1 MLFDAAKRNFGPKY
15 GSRLVRLQF
24 IGINYDPE
32 MIGIGPYST
41 GLTEYLADAGH
52 QVTVITA
59 HPYYP
64 EWRIRDGWPRWRWRR
79 EKNENGLPIIHC
91 PLYVPRRPS
100 ALRRMVHYAS
110 FTLSALPVALWRSL
124 VERPE
129 VVFVVAPSLVSA
141 TLAWLVARL
150 SGAKLWMH
158 VQDFEVE
165 AAFATGAISADS
177 KIGRLAGA
185 FERWIF
191 TRPDMV
197 SSISDPMLA
206 KLGEKGVPADRIFE
220 LRNWANL
227 GRVQVV
233 EGESPLKA
241 ELGITTPHVA
251 LYSGNI
257 AAKQGIEIIPQ
268 AARLL
273 AHRKDLTFAIVGGGP
288 LLEDLKARAEGL
300 ENVRF
305 FPLQPI
311 ERLSEA
317 LGMATV
323 HLLPQIGGVAELV
336 LPSKLTNML
345 ASGRP
350 VVATALP
357 DTALA
362 REVEGAG
369 VICPPGDPAALAAA
383 IEALLDAPER
393 RASLGAAAR
402 AGAVE
407 KWDMKRILGRLERKL
422 EELAGA
428 GSSMAGKQ

>member
-1 MLFDAAKRNFGPKY
+1 M
-15 GSRLVRLQF
+15 RLQF

-32 MIGIGPYST
+32 IIGIGPYST
-41 GLTEYLADAGH
+41 GLTEYLAGAGH
-52 QVTVITA
+52 RVTVITA
-59 HPYYP
+59 QPYYP
-64 EWRIRDGWPRWRWRR
+64 QWRIREGWPRWHWRR
-79 EKNENGLPIIHC
+79 EKSGDGLRIIHC
-91 PLYVPRRPS
+91 PLYVPRQPS

-110 FTLSALPVALWRSL
+110 FTLSALPVALWRGL
-124 VERPE
+124 AERPE

-150 SGAKLWMH
+150 SGAKLWLH

-165 AAFATGAISADS
+165 AAFATGAFAAES
-177 KIGRLAGA
+177 KIGRLAAA
-185 FERWIF
+185 FERWMF

-206 KLGEKGVPADRIFE
+206 KLGEKGVPAERIFE

-241 ELGITTPHVA
+241 ELGLTTPHVA

-257 AAKQGIEIIPQ
+257 AAKQGIEIIPE

-273 AHRKDLTFAIVGGGP
+273 THRKDLTFVIIGNGP
-288 LLEDLKARAEGL
+288 FLDELKARAEGL
-300 ENVRF
+300 DNVRF

-311 ERLSEA
+311 ERLSDA

-357 DTALA
+357 GTALA

-369 VICPPGDPAALAAA
+369 VICPPGDSAALAAA
-383 IEALLDAPER
+383 VEALLDAPGQ
-393 RASLGAAAR
+393 RAALGVAAR
-402 AGAVE
+402 EGAVE
-407 KWDMKRILGRLERKL
+407 RWDMNRILDRFERKL
-422 EELAGA
+422 EAVLGEVSATV
-428 GSSMAGKQ
+428 GK